1 MKEKILLSHGS
12 GGRLSQQLIKELFL
26 KKFDNSLLEKLGDSA
41 IFEQKNIRW
50 AFSTDSYVIKP
61 LFFPGGDIG
70 KLAVSGTIN
79 DLAVTGATPLFL
91 SCALI
96 IEEGLQFSIL
106 EKIISSMKET
116 ATRANVQII
125 TGDTKVVEH
134 GSADGL
140 FINTSGVGIVTTQ
153 ENLSPQRIKVNDRI
167 IINGTI
173 GDHSIATL
181 SKREEFDFQTE
192 IKSDC
197 APLNDLVDK
206 IIPACPGLR
215 MMRKSDCAPLNDLV
229 DKIIPACPG
238 LRMMRD
244 PTRGGLATVLNEVTS
259 EQSFAIELW
268 EKKIPIR
275 EEVISI
281 CEILGFDP
289 LYLAN
294 EGKVI
299 FIVKHEEAD
308 KLLAMARAHPLGKES
323 HIIGKVVS
331 EPKGKVYLRTEIGSR
346 RVIDV
351 LTGDQL
357 PRIC

>member
-1 MKEKILLSHGS
+1 MKERILLSHGS
-12 GGRLSQQLIKELFL
+12 GGRLSHQLIKELFL

-41 IFEQKNIRW
+41 IFEEKNIRW

-79 DLAVTGATPLFL
+79 DLAVAGATPLFL

-96 IEEGLQFSIL
+96 IEEGLQLSTL

-116 ATRANVQII
+116 ATQANVQII

-140 FINTSGVGIVTTQ
+140 FINTSGVGILISSQ
-153 ENLSPQRIKVNDRI
+153 ELSPQGINVNDRI

-181 SKREEFDFQTE
+181 SAREEFDFQTE

-197 APLNDLVDK
+197 APLNDLIGK
-206 IIPACPGLR
+206 IIPACPGL
-215 MMRKSDCAPLNDLV
+215 K
-229 DKIIPACPG
+229 
-238 LRMMRD
+238 MMRD
-244 PTRGGLATVLNEVTS
+244 PTRGGITTVLNEVTS

-268 EKKIPIR
+268 EEKIPIR
-275 EEVISI
+275 EEVASV

-299 FIVKHEEAD
+299 FIVKEEEAD
-308 KLLAMARAHPLGKES
+308 KLLAMAKVHPLGKKS
-323 HIIGKVVS
+323 QTIGKVVS
-331 EPKGKVYLRTEIGSR
+331 EPKGKVYLRTELGSR

>member
-1 MKEKILLSHGS
+1 MKERILLSHGS
-12 GGRLSQQLIKELFL
+12 GGRLSQQLIKEVFL

-41 IFEQKNIRW
+41 IFEEKNIRW

-79 DLAVTGATPLFL
+79 DLAVAGATPLFL
-91 SCALI
+91 SCAFI
-96 IEEGLQFSIL
+96 IEEGLELSIL
-106 EKIISSMKET
+106 ETIVSSMKET
-116 ATRANVQII
+116 ADRANVQII

-134 GSADGL
+134 GSADRL

-153 ENLSPQRIKVNDRI
+153 KNLSPQRIEVNDRI

-173 GDHSIATL
+173 GDHTIATL
-181 SKREEFDFQTE
+181 SGREEFDFQTE

-197 APLNDLVDK
+197 APLNDLISS
-206 IIPACPGLR
+206 IIPACPGL
-215 MMRKSDCAPLNDLV
+215 K
-229 DKIIPACPG
+229 
-238 LRMMRD
+238 MMRD
-244 PTRGGLATVLNEVTS
+244 PTRGGIATVLNEVAS
-259 EQSFAIELW
+259 KQPFAIELW
-268 EKKIPIR
+268 EEKVPVR
-275 EEVISI
+275 QEVTSM
-281 CEILGFDP
+281 CEMLGFDP

-299 FIVKHEEAD
+299 FIVKREEAD
-308 KLLAMARAHPLGKES
+308 KLLVTARAHPLGKES
-323 HIIGKVVS
+323 QIIGKVIS

>member
-12 GGRLSQQLIKELFL
+12 GGKLSHQLIKELFL

-41 IFEQKNIRW
+41 IFEQERIRW
-50 AFSTDSYVIKP
+50 AFTTDSYVIKP

-70 KLAVSGTIN
+70 KLAVCGTIN
-79 DLAVTGATPLFL
+79 DLAVVGATPLFL

-96 IEEGLQFSIL
+96 IEEGLKLSLL

-116 ATRANVQII
+116 ADRADVQII

-134 GSADGL
+134 GGADGL
-140 FINTSGVGIVTTQ
+140 FINTSGVGMIDAPKD
-153 ENLSPQRIKVNDRI
+153 LSPKRIEVNDRI

-181 SKREEFDFQTE
+181 SGREEFDFQTK

-197 APLNDLVDK
+197 APLNNLIGK
-206 IIPACPGLR
+206 IMPLCPSL
-215 MMRKSDCAPLNDLV
+215 K
-229 DKIIPACPG
+229 
-238 LRMMRD
+238 MMRD
-244 PTRGGLATVLNEVTS
+244 PTRGGIATSLNEIVS
-259 EQSFAIELW
+259 EQSFGIKLW
-268 EKKIPIR
+268 EEKIPLR
-275 EEVISI
+275 QEVLSI
-281 CEILGFDP
+281 CEMLGFDP

-299 FIVKHEEAD
+299 FIVKEEEAE
-308 KLLAMARAHPLGKES
+308 KLLAIARSHPLGKES
-323 HIIGKVVS
+323 QIIGKVVL
-331 EPKGKVYLRTEIGSR
+331 EPKGKVYLRTEIGTR
-346 RVIDV
+346 RVIDM
-351 LTGDQL
+351 LTGEQL

>member
-12 GGRLSQQLIKELFL
+12 GGRLSQQLIRELFL

-41 IFEQKNIRW
+41 IFEEKNIRW

-79 DLAVTGATPLFL
+79 DLAVAGANPLFL

-96 IEEGLQFSIL
+96 IEEGLQLSTL

-116 ATRANVQII
+116 AEKANVQII

-134 GSADGL
+134 GSADRL
-140 FINTSGVGIVTTQ
+140 FINTSGVGIITTQ
-153 ENLSPQRIKVNDRI
+153 KSLSPQRIELNDRI

-181 SKREEFDFQTE
+181 SGRKEFDFQTKIE
-192 IKSDC
+192 SDC
-197 APLNDLVDK
+197 APLNDLISR
-206 IIPACPGLR
+206 IIPACPGL
-215 MMRKSDCAPLNDLV
+215 K
-229 DKIIPACPG
+229 
-238 LRMMRD
+238 MMRD
-244 PTRGGLATVLNEVTS
+244 PTRGGIATVLNEVAL
-259 EQSFAIELW
+259 EQPFAVELW
-268 EKKIPIR
+268 EEKVPIR
-275 EEVISI
+275 QEVTSI
-281 CEILGFDP
+281 CEMLGFDP

-299 FIVKHEEAD
+299 FIVKQEEAD

-323 HIIGKVVS
+323 QIIGKVVS
-331 EPKGKVYLRTEIGSR
+331 EPRGKVYLRTEIGSR

>member
-12 GGRLSQQLIKELFL
+12 GGRLSHQLIKELFL

-41 IFEQKNIRW
+41 IFEEKNIRW

-79 DLAVTGATPLFL
+79 DLAVAGANPLFL

-96 IEEGLQFSIL
+96 IEEGLELSIL
-106 EKIISSMKET
+106 EEIISSMKET
-116 ATRANVQII
+116 ADKANVQII

-134 GSADGL
+134 GSADRL
-140 FINTSGVGIVTTQ
+140 FINTSGVGIITAQ
-153 ENLSPQRIKVNDRI
+153 ENLSPQGIEADDRI

-181 SKREEFDFQTE
+181 SGREEFDFQTE

-197 APLNDLVDK
+197 APLNDLISK
-206 IIPACPGLR
+206 IIPACPGL
-215 MMRKSDCAPLNDLV
+215 K
-229 DKIIPACPG
+229 
-238 LRMMRD
+238 MMRD
-244 PTRGGLATVLNEVTS
+244 PTRGGLATVLNEVAS

-268 EKKIPIR
+268 EEKIPIR
-275 EEVISI
+275 QEVASI

-299 FIVKHEEAD
+299 FVVKQEEAD

-323 HIIGKVVS
+323 QIIGKVVS